1 MGAVSTPNGLPSSR
15 NAARLSDNGW
25 LAKASASASRDA
37 GGVPVALLGDYLTM
51 LADAGFTVWA
61 AARRT
66 DRLAELAAES
76 PAITAVSLDVTSPES
91 VAELARS
98 VNGEPDGLAL
108 LVNNAG
114 APSAWN
120 RSRPRTPPSRG
131 SC

>member
-1 MGAVSTPNGLPSSR
+1 MVTGASSGIG
-15 NAARLSDNGW
+15 AATARS
-25 LAKASASASRDA
+25 
-37 GGVPVALLGDYLTM
+37 

-120 RSRPRTPPSRG
+120 RSRPRTPPTGCGCMRPTCSVPCG
-131 SC
+131 